1 MLAVELTSLEAL
13 SLPATGRRHNHCT
26 SGGAPLE
33 LWYCV
38 SSSLCETF
46 SLSCDSGTNRLAIWT
61 ESSHDFE
68 MKYFFKKIFYL
79 VHTNTLGRP

>member
-13 SLPATGRRHNHCT
+13 SPPATGRNNNHCT

-33 LWYCV
+33 LWYW
-38 SSSLCETF
+38 SLRLSARPF

-61 ESSHDFE
+61 ESSHDFRNE
-68 MKYFFKKIFYL
+68 IFFKKIFC
-79 VHTNTLGRP
+79 

>member
-1 MLAVELTSLEAL
+1 MLAVELTSLGSPISA
-13 SLPATGRRHNHCT
+13 SYWTKDNNHCT

-33 LWYCV
+33 LWYGCLRL
-38 SSSLCETF
+38 SARPF

-68 MKYFFKKIFYL
+68 MKYFLKKYFI
-79 VHTNTLGRP
+79 

>member
-13 SLPATGRRHNHCT
+13 SPPATGHEDNNHCT

-33 LWYCV
+33 LWCV
-38 SSSLCETF
+38 CLRLSARPF

-68 MKYFFKKIFYL
+68 MKYFLKKYFI
-79 VHTNTLGRP
+79 